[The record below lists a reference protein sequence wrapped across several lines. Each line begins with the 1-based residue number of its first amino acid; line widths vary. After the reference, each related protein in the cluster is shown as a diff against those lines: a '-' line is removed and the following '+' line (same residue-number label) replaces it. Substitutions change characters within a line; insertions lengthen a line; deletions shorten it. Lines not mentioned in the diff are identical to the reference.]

1 MGGVC
6 QTSRLNENIPSRN
19 HAWHL
24 SQQDE
29 ASLWSMA
36 AMLWGI
42 QGICAW
48 CTVLRASRWGGK
60 WVVGE
65 ESWAQM
71 AVILLWPSGRGSG
84 RQFEEQ
90 IGVPGSLVCGSHL
103 GSVSYSQLAKACP
116 AFTFQF
122 CEPEE
127 GTGSLVAYAF
137 LVWCSPSNINQIKK
151 NSWLLL
157 HFKDSPKPWRTGL
170 GVGGVR
176 FGWEESVEMI
186 QKAPA
191 DRAGVA
197 WPSSGP
203 CRQPPTGCY
212 FGCWKACPPQN
223 ISLLSCQ
230 VL

>member
-151 NSWLLL
+151 IPDCCSISKTVLN
-157 HFKDSPKPWRTGL
+157 HEGQ
-170 GVGGVR
+170 
-176 FGWEESVEMI
+176 GWEWEE
-186 QKAPA
+186 
-191 DRAGVA
+191 
-197 WPSSGP
+197 
-203 CRQPPTGCY
+203 
-212 FGCWKACPPQN
+212 
-223 ISLLSCQ
+223 
-230 VL
+230 